1 MMKSKQALKDA
12 WLSYN
17 MMTAAKGSD
26 ELRIHWISTICLLR
40 AIGHVLDKVD
50 AELSLIHKEEISN
63 WWKAIKRDK
72 PSIFWDFINESRNL
86 VVKEYD
92 VNFITYECE
101 LISTNFDGSTEVAEN
116 PVHIMKSG
124 DELFGIVA
132 DALLWW
138 EVQLKDLERSIQQR
152 T

>member
-12 WLSYN
+12 WLSYD
-17 MMTAAKGSD
+17 MMVAAKESD
-26 ELRIHWISTICLLR
+26 VLRVHWISTICLLR

-50 AELSLIHKEEISN
+50 AEISPIHKYEITK
-63 WWKAIKRDK
+63 WWGIIKRDK
-72 PSIFWDFINESRNL
+72 PAIFWEFINESRNL

-101 LISTNFDGSTEVAEN
+101 LISMGLDGSTEVAEN

-124 DELFGIVA
+124 EELFSIVA

-138 EVQLKDLERSIQQR
+138 EVQIKELENSIRQR